1 MSKGTGWV
9 KRAWDRIKQFTTLAV
24 NATWNRLVG
33 PVARCAAWLVCW
45 TWRTVRP
52 TLIRAL
58 WANWKIHRG
67 PVCDI
72 DSEERTWRDRLQACP
87 AEERGLAVS
96 TLLSVFESD
105 QNRIRGVESKARGV
119 LQSASLVFAGDA
131 VALNVAFREEAARA
145 TLAIWLV
152 VVSAV
157 YLGTALGAT
166 LYVDKLGPRHV
177 LSLEDVLPAD
187 RAGSRLVGAIKLNQS
202 SSLARTNLTE
212 SAIFD
217 VARSLVTAAAA
228 LGAALLAI

>member
-1 MSKGTGWV
+1 M
-9 KRAWDRIKQFTTLAV
+9 
-24 NATWNRLVG
+24 
-33 PVARCAAWLVCW
+33 
-45 TWRTVRP
+45 
-52 TLIRAL
+52 
-58 WANWKIHRG
+58 
-67 PVCDI
+67 
-72 DSEERTWRDRLQACP
+72 
-87 AEERGLAVS
+87 
-96 TLLSVFESD
+96 
-105 QNRIRGVESKARGV
+105 

-131 VALNVAFREEAARA
+131 VALNLAFREEAARA

-217 VARSLVTAAAA
+217 VARSLVTAAVA